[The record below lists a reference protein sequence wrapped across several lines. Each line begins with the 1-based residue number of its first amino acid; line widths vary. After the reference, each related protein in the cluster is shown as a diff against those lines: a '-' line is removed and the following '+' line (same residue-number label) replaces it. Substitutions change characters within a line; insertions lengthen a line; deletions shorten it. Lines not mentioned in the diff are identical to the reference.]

1 MENKTNQEIF
11 NKLTAIE
18 SLLEGTHQVK
28 PRTLAEAAK
37 FLDLSP
43 SHLYKL
49 TSERKIPHFK
59 PNGKKIYFD
68 ESELVQWLKRNP
80 ARTQEETE
88 EKAASYIVSG
98 KGQYET
104 RFLLSLGMPTSF
116 TPGVRNHIAPIVI
129 HETPTTV
136 YSWGFL
142 VDLQKKYFM
151 ENEMQNT
158 IETNPVIP
166 PIKHARSPDYAA

>member
-1 MENKTNQEIF
+1 MENKTNQEII

-18 SLLEGTHQVK
+18 SLLEATHQVK
-28 PRTLAEAAK
+28 PRTLVEAAK

-68 ESELVQWLKRNP
+68 EDELVQWLKRNP

-98 KGQYET
+98 KGSVWNQILIITRDKHYLLNGGEESHSPYCNTWDSYNGFHMET
-104 RFLLSLGMPTSF
+104 SVWVLILEPT
-116 TPGVRNHIAPIVI
+116 
-129 HETPTTV
+129 
-136 YSWGFL
+136 
-142 VDLQKKYFM
+142 K
-151 ENEMQNT
+151 
-158 IETNPVIP
+158 
-166 PIKHARSPDYAA
+166 

>member
-1 MENKTNQEIF
+1 MNNSNTIL

-18 SLLEGTHQVK
+18 SLLEATNQTK
-28 PRTLAEAAK
+28 PLTLVEAAK

-68 ESELVQWLKRNP
+68 ESELVQWLKRKP

-88 EKAASYIVSG
+88 EKSASCIVSG
-98 KGQYET
+98 K
-104 RFLLSLGMPTSF
+104 
-116 TPGVRNHIAPIVI
+116 
-129 HETPTTV
+129 
-136 YSWGFL
+136 
-142 VDLQKKYFM
+142 
-151 ENEMQNT
+151 
-158 IETNPVIP
+158 
-166 PIKHARSPDYAA
+166 RSV

>member
-1 MENKTNQEIF
+1 MENKTNQEII

-18 SLLEGTHQVK
+18 SLLEATHQVK
-28 PRTLAEAAK
+28 PRTLVEAAK

-88 EKAASYIVSG
+88 EKATSYIVSG
-98 KGQYET
+98 KG
-104 RFLLSLGMPTSF
+104 S
-116 TPGVRNHIAPIVI
+116 V
-129 HETPTTV
+129 
-136 YSWGFL
+136 
-142 VDLQKKYFM
+142 
-151 ENEMQNT
+151 
-158 IETNPVIP
+158 
-166 PIKHARSPDYAA
+166 

>member
-1 MENKTNQEIF
+1 MENKTNQEII

-18 SLLEGTHQVK
+18 SLLEATHQVK
-28 PRTLAEAAK
+28 PRTLVEAAK
-37 FLDLSP
+37 FLDLSQ

-68 ESELVQWLKRNP
+68 EYELVQWLKRNP

-98 KGQYET
+98 KG
-104 RFLLSLGMPTSF
+104 S
-116 TPGVRNHIAPIVI
+116 V
-129 HETPTTV
+129 
-136 YSWGFL
+136 
-142 VDLQKKYFM
+142 
-151 ENEMQNT
+151 
-158 IETNPVIP
+158 
-166 PIKHARSPDYAA
+166 

>member
-18 SLLEGTHQVK
+18 SLLEATHLDKLTAIESLLEGTHQVK
-28 PRTLAEAAK
+28 PRTLVEAAK
-37 FLDLSP
+37 FLDLSQ

-98 KGQYET
+98 KG
-104 RFLLSLGMPTSF
+104 S
-116 TPGVRNHIAPIVI
+116 V
-129 HETPTTV
+129 
-136 YSWGFL
+136 
-142 VDLQKKYFM
+142 
-151 ENEMQNT
+151 
-158 IETNPVIP
+158 
-166 PIKHARSPDYAA
+166 